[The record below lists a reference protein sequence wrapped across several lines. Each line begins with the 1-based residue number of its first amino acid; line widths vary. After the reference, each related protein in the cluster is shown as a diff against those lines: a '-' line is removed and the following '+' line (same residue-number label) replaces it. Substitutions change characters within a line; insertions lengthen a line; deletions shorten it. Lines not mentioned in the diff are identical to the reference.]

1 MNKQPNLP
9 SAEESQAHYGVPS
22 GYFDTLE
29 DRIMA
34 QIPESQPEEALPV
47 AKPKLWIR
55 LRPIVYLA
63 AIFVSMNLIFR
74 AFHPDPAPQQVA
86 KTETPQSSDDEYTD
100 YYADYG
106 ERMTASE
113 GYSTYYSELEDAL
126 SSPTA
131 TLTSY

>member
-9 SAEESQAHYGVPS
+9 SAEESQAHYSVPS

-34 QIPESQPEEALPV
+34 QIPEGQPEEALPQP
-47 AKPKLWIR
+47 KPTLWIR

-63 AIFVSMNLIFR
+63 AMFVSMNLIFR
-74 AFHPDPAPQQVA
+74 AFRPNIESKQVA
-86 KTETPQSSDDEYTD
+86 KTEAIQSTDDEYAE

-113 GYSTYYSELEDAL
+113 GYSTYYSELEGTL
-126 SSPTA
+126 SAPTA

>member
-1 MNKQPNLP
+1 
-9 SAEESQAHYGVPS
+9 
-22 GYFDTLE
+22 
-29 DRIMA
+29 MA

-63 AIFVSMNLIFR
+63 AMFVSMNLIFR

-86 KTETPQSSDDEYTD
+86 KTETTQSSDDDYTD
-100 YYADYG
+100 YYAEYG
-106 ERMTASE
+106 GRMMASE
-113 GYSTYYSELEDAL
+113 GYSAYYSELEGAL
-126 SSPTA
+126 SSPTT